1 MRKLTQIIISLL
13 LLIGLMAVS
22 LETQAHNRS
31 QSFSDWVI
39 TNDRTEAVFT
49 AKSREITRLQTL
61 TNQPLD
67 TLFSNHLIDTV
78 SVFQGDLPCSNA
90 DSATSLPSALGYVRV
105 SLDFDCDPSL
115 GNISI
120 NINSFFNAASSHVH
134 YANVAFDGQQSR
146 QYLFTDK
153 QRQHEISL
161 LVTSSNRW
169 FDSARQF
176 VGLGVDHIFGGLDHI
191 AFLAALILLLRR
203 FKDLVWIIT
212 GFTLG
217 HSVTLYLTVMGWVI
231 PDVPVVEATI
241 GFTIALVAAE
251 NIGTLTGY
259 HRYIAYFLASGLLV
273 MGLLNL
279 IFGVGLTTLSI
290 LGLILLTFAYL
301 PLSVTKTAV
310 ADLRPLITVGFGLIH
325 GFGFASALIEIGLS
339 DTQLWPAL
347 LGFNVGIELGQLF
360 IVASLWLVM
369 KQMSRLT
376 PIINSRL
383 AIDLCSA
390 LLCGLGFYWFVGRS
404 YGII

>member
-1 MRKLTQIIISLL
+1 M
-13 LLIGLMAVS
+13 
-22 LETQAHNRS
+22 
-31 QSFSDWVI
+31 
-39 TNDRTEAVFT
+39 
-49 AKSREITRLQTL
+49 
-61 TNQPLD
+61 
-67 TLFSNHLIDTV
+67 
-78 SVFQGDLPCSNA
+78 
-90 DSATSLPSALGYVRV
+90 
-105 SLDFDCDPSL
+105 

-191 AFLAALILLLRR
+191 AFLAALILFLRR

-231 PDVPVVEATI
+231 PDIPVVEATI

>member
-13 LLIGLMAVS
+13 LLIGLMVVS
-22 LETQAHNRS
+22 LETQGHNRS

-67 TLFSNHLIDTV
+67 TLFSDHLIDTV
-78 SVFQGDLPCSNA
+78 SVFQGDLPCSNS

-115 GNISI
+115 SNISI

-217 HSVTLYLTVMGWVI
+217 HSVTLYFTVMGWVM

-259 HRYIAYFLASGLLV
+259 HRYIAYFLASGLVV

>member
-13 LLIGLMAVS
+13 LLIGLMVSS
-22 LETQAHNRS
+22 LESQAHNRS
-31 QSFSDWVI
+31 QSFSDWAI

-49 AKSREITRLQTL
+49 TKSRELTRLQTL

-67 TLFSNHLIDTV
+67 ALFSDHLVDTV
-78 SVFQGDLPCSNA
+78 SVFQGDLPCSNS
-90 DSATSLPSALGYVRV
+90 DSAKSLPSALGYVRV

-115 GNISI
+115 GDISI
-120 NINSFFNAASSHVH
+120 NINSFFSAASSHVH

-169 FDSARQF
+169 FDSVRQF
-176 VGLGVDHIFGGLDHI
+176 ISLGVDHIFGGLDHI

-217 HSVTLYLTVMGWVI
+217 HSVTLALTVMGWVM
-231 PDVPVVEATI
+231 PDLPVVEATI

-259 HRYIAYFLASGLLV
+259 HRYIAYFLASGLAL

-279 IFGVGLTTLSI
+279 IFGVGLTILSI

-301 PLSVTKTAV
+301 PLSDTKATAN
-310 ADLRPLITVGFGLIH
+310 LRPLITIGFGLIH
-325 GFGFASALIEIGLS
+325 GFGFASALAEIGLP
-339 DTQLWPAL
+339 DAQLWPSL
-347 LGFNVGIELGQLF
+347 LGFNIGIELGQLF

-369 KQMSRLT
+369 KQLRRVT
-376 PIINSRL
+376 PIIQPRL

>member
-1 MRKLTQIIISLL
+1 MRKLTQMIISLL
-13 LLIGLMAVS
+13 LLIGLMVSS
-22 LETQAHNRS
+22 LESQAHNRS
-31 QSFSDWVI
+31 QSFSDWAI
-39 TNDRTEAVFT
+39 TNDGTEAVFT

-67 TLFSNHLIDTV
+67 ALFSDHLIDTV
-78 SVFQGDLPCSNA
+78 SVYQGDLPCSNS
-90 DSATSLPSALGYVRV
+90 DSATSLPSALGYVRI

-115 GNISI
+115 GDISI
-120 NINSFFNAASSHVH
+120 NINSFFSAASSHVH

-153 QRQHEISL
+153 QRQHGISL

-169 FDSARQF
+169 FASVRQF
-176 VGLGVDHIFGGLDHI
+176 VSLGIDHIFGGLDHI

-231 PDVPVVEATI
+231 PDLPVVEATI

-259 HRYIAYFLASGLLV
+259 HRYIAYILASGLV

-279 IFGVGLTTLSI
+279 MFGVGLTTLSL

-301 PLSVTKTAV
+301 PLSVTKTTL
-310 ADLRPLITVGFGLIH
+310 ADLRPLITIGFGLIH
-325 GFGFASALIEIGLS
+325 GFGFASALTEIGLP
-339 DTQLWPAL
+339 DAQLWPAL

-360 IVASLWLVM
+360 IVASLWLVI

>member
-13 LLIGLMAVS
+13 LLIGLMVVS
-22 LETQAHNRS
+22 LETQGHNRS

-67 TLFSNHLIDTV
+67 TLFSDHLIDTV
-78 SVFQGDLPCSNA
+78 SVFQGDLPCSNS

-115 GNISI
+115 SNISI

-217 HSVTLYLTVMGWVI
+217 HSVTLYFTVMGWVM

-259 HRYIAYFLASGLLV
+259 HRYIAYFLASGLVV

-383 AIDLCSA
+383 ATDLCSA

>member
-1 MRKLTQIIISLL
+1 
-13 LLIGLMAVS
+13 
-22 LETQAHNRS
+22 
-31 QSFSDWVI
+31 
-39 TNDRTEAVFT
+39 
-49 AKSREITRLQTL
+49 
-61 TNQPLD
+61 
-67 TLFSNHLIDTV
+67 LIDTV
-78 SVFQGDLPCSNA
+78 SVFQGDLPCSNS

-105 SLDFDCDPSL
+105 SLAFDCDPSL
-115 GNISI
+115 GDISI
-120 NINSFFNAASSHVH
+120 NINSFFSAASSHVH

-153 QRQHEISL
+153 QRQHGISL

-169 FDSARQF
+169 FDSVRQF
-176 VGLGVDHIFGGLDHI
+176 VSLGIDHIFGGLDHI

-217 HSVTLYLTVMGWVI
+217 HSVTLYLTVMGWVM

-259 HRYIAYFLASGLLV
+259 HRYIAYFLASGLVV

-279 IFGVGLTTLSI
+279 MLGVGLTTLSL